1 VIRNACT
8 AATET
13 NNVSVFWGTQEQT
26 QALSNYALRR
36 PASWGIAARYVETEP
51 RIDPSWRALGA
62 LDFYTSDTVT
72 LHRDERLAS
81 VALHS
86 AKANVL
92 QTIPGRAGA
101 YLAIEKGGCGWRNMT
116 ADASYQYAAAV
127 RSLMVFLAA
136 VTDRAQNYVGQDMAT
151 NTDGTIA
158 EREASIVDGE
168 LTTIGQRG
176 RRAREGRQLL
186 DAAGIDRDRDRGP
199 RLPTRGLT
207 ERTARRL
214 HDPAARD
221 CDQRLAA
228 GELQRPDRR
237 DGVIANA

>member
-168 LTTIGQRG
+168 LTTIGQRAVG
-176 RRAREGRQLL
+176 LVKGGSFSTPQASTATATADRASQLGVSPKEL
-186 DAAGIDRDRDRGP
+186 LVDYTFQPRGIV
-199 RLPTRGLT
+199 TNVS
-207 ERTARRL
+207 
-214 HDPAARD
+214 
-221 CDQRLAA
+221 QRVNFS
-228 GELQRPDRR
+228 GQ
-237 DGVIANA
+237 IAVTG